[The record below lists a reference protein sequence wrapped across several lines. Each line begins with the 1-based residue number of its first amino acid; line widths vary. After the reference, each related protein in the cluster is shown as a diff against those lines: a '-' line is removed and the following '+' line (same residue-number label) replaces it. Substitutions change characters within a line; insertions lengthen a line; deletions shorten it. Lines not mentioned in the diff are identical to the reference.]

1 MTRLLA
7 FAFTCF
13 FSIQACYSQPSQ
25 NSPDML
31 RHRSQT
37 WLFPSFSSVNIVGN
51 FNVQLHTGYANTAV
65 VLSGSA
71 AALENVQLGVID
83 GVLLLSLKNPKLNCG
98 PITANIRSRYLNGL
112 IYHGKGNIS
121 GQHLRAN
128 LERAVIDTRGETTL
142 NGTILLGY
150 LEVLGG
156 GYTQIGGA
164 TSRRL
169 HVKISEDSKL
179 RLMGVVALKRLDMKG
194 KSWFSLFW
202 EKSPTLIVR
211 ACDKAHIEIAGIVNK
226 LDGEIWNS
234 AVLNT
239 RYLRARRVYMKT
251 HDYSVA
257 LISATRHQHTLAAD
271 SSDIRFYNLPDMKT
285 DFMAGD
291 GAVLDMRAFNTSF
304 VEEPEPYTPYNK

>member
-1 MTRLLA
+1 MMLMRIFIIA
-7 FAFTCF
+7 CI
-13 FSIQACYSQPSQ
+13 FSAHASYSQPST
-25 NSPDML
+25 SAPEML

-65 VLSGSA
+65 VLSGSE
-71 AALENVQLGVID
+71 AALENAELGVID
-83 GVLLLSLKNPKLNCG
+83 GVLTLSLKKPKLDCG
-98 PITANIRSRYLNGL
+98 PITANIRTRYLNGL
-112 IYHGKGNIS
+112 IYHGNGNIS

-128 LERAVIDTRGETTL
+128 LERAVIDTRGETVL

-169 HVKISEDSKL
+169 HVKVSENSKL
-179 RLMGVVALKRLDMKG
+179 RLKGVVALKRLDMKG

-211 ACDKAHIEIAGIVNK
+211 ACDQASIEIAGIVNK
-226 LDGEIWNS
+226 LDGEVWNS
-234 AVLNT
+234 AKLNA

-271 SSDIRFYNLPDMKT
+271 SSDIRFYNLPEMKT

-291 GAVLDMRAFNTSF
+291 GAVLDMRAFDTSF